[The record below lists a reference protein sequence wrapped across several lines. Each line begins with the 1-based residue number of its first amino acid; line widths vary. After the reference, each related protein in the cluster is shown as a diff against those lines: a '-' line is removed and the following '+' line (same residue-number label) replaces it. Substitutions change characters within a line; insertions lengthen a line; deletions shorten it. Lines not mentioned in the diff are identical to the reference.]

1 MADRKSDLN
10 VRGALSAHGGGR
22 RRFRSGVAL
31 AGAGMLFTGWRW
43 LDPVVS
49 LAIVATI
56 FVGTWGLL
64 RDSVKLAS
72 KTTVEA
78 RAAKKRKV
86 LIEPT
91 VGSFAPTA
99 QLHGFRSTLTTAHN
113 PGLTAPPAAM
123 STSHGDQLSVM
134 RLISEPVPE
143 SRPAQAAPASVPRS
157 RRWSPRLPVQLTPVD
172 SAPTPVRYVQALS
185 APSAPNGDIESG
197 SGSDAFTS
205 SLVRAAD
212 PQEQREVPVV
222 SFTSEGPATASAQS
236 VDSGSGSD
244 AFTSSPVHAADPHVQ
259 REVPVE
265 TSTSELP
272 ATASTQSVDSA
283 PAPMLS
289 PARRYMQPTR
299 TYSGQVPVET
309 STSELPATASTQSV
323 DSGSSSDAFTSS
335 PVHAADPHV
344 QRAVPVETS
353 TSELPATASTHS
365 IDSGSSSDAFTSSPV
380 HAADPHVQRAV
391 PVETST
397 SELPATASTQSVD
410 PPHAGQSETVEPT
423 PTSETVSPPT
433 TPAALPTVTISR
445 IADDTPPPTRTV
457 ARIPDGQR
465 DPAAVA
471 SPRQPATNDA
481 LPPTTTTSPVATPL
495 QRATES
501 ADLPRTHEIVAE
513 PETAFGVVEQTGS
526 FEADPHRP
534 DMAGSSHHSRP
545 NPPHRSRCR
554 RMSSPTPRP
563 GRTYASRLTS

>member
-1 MADRKSDLN
+1 MGRWWGRGRSPQADVKAVSREAESD
-10 VRGALSAHGGGR
+10 S
-22 RRFRSGVAL
+22 
-31 AGAGMLFTGWRW
+31 GWRG
-43 LDPVVS
+43 
-49 LAIVATI
+49 LAP
-56 FVGTWGLL
+56 
-64 RDSVKLAS
+64 
-72 KTTVEA
+72 
-78 RAAKKRKV
+78 
-86 LIEPT
+86 IEPT

-143 SRPAQAAPASVPRS
+143 SPPAQAAPASVPRS
-157 RRWSPRLPVQLTPVD
+157 RQWSPRLPVQLTPVD
-172 SAPTPVRYVQALS
+172 SAPTPVRHVQALS

-222 SFTSEGPATASAQS
+222 SFTSEGPATASAQPVDS
-236 VDSGSGSD
+236 GSGSDAFTSSPVHAADPHVQREVVRLLTSAARSVDSAPAPCFHQLAGTCSRPARTAGVPVETSTSELPATASTHPVDSGSGSD

-272 ATASTQSVDSA
+272 ATASAQSVDS
-283 PAPMLS
+283 S
-289 PARRYMQPTR
+289 
-299 TYSGQVPVET
+299 SG
-309 STSELPATASTQSV
+309 
-323 DSGSSSDAFTSS
+323 SDAFTSS

-344 QRAVPVETS
+344 QREVPVETS
-353 TSELPATASTHS
+353 TSELPATAS
-365 IDSGSSSDAFTSSPV
+365 A
-380 HAADPHVQRAV
+380 
-391 PVETST
+391 
-397 SELPATASTQSVD
+397 QSVD
-410 PPHAGQSETVEPT
+410 PPHAGQPEIVEPT

-445 IADDTPPPTRTV
+445 IADDAPPPTRTV

-465 DPAAVA
+465 DPAAVP

-481 LPPTTTTSPVATPL
+481 LPPTTTTSPVATPV
-495 QRATES
+495 QRAAES

-513 PETAFGVVEQTGS
+513 PETAFGVVEPTGS
-526 FEADPHRP
+526 VEAEPHRP
-534 DMAGSSHHSRP
+534 DMAGSRTT
-545 NPPHRSRCR
+545 RARTR
-554 RMSSPTPRP
+554 RTDRDADGCPARRRGPVGHTQ
-563 GRTYASRLTS
+563 AD